1 MTTTHKTL
9 RGPRGGMIM
18 TSEEFGKAIDKTVF
32 PGIQGGPL
40 MHVIAG
46 KAVAFGEA
54 LDPSFKDYAASVI
67 ENAKTLAATM
77 TEAGMPII
85 SGGTDTHLMLV
96 DVTPSGLSGRQ
107 AEKALD
113 RVGITVNKNTIPGE
127 TRPPTQASG
136 IRLGSPA
143 VTTRGFG
150 SSEMRQ
156 VGRMIVEV
164 LQAPDDES
172 VQARVSQEVA
182 DLTSRFSIPG
192 VSTSTI

>member
-1 MTTTHKTL
+1 M
-9 RGPRGGMIM
+9 M
-18 TSEEFGKAIDKTVF
+18 SELIDSMVI

-54 LDPSFKDYAASVI
+54 LEPAFKDYAATVI
-67 ENAKTLAATM
+67 ENAKTLASEM
-77 TEAGMPII
+77 TAAGFPVI

-96 DVTPSGLSGRQ
+96 DVSPTGLSGRQ
-107 AEKALD
+107 AERLLD
-113 RVGITVNKNTIPGE
+113 KVGITVNKNTIPGE

-150 SSEMRQ
+150 TAEMRQ
-156 VGRMIVEV
+156 VARMLTDILSAPEDES
-164 LQAPDDES
+164 LQARISD
-172 VQARVSQEVA
+172 EVA
-182 DLTSRFSIPG
+182 ELTSRFPIPG
-192 VSTSTI
+192 TSSI